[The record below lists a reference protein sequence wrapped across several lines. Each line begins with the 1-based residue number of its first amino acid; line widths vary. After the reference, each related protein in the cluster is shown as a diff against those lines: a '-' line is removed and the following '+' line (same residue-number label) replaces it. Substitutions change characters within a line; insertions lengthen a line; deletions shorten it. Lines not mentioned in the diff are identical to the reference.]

1 MFLPSIQLFYGK
13 CQGIRWLR
21 DVHGEHSPAGRF
33 HSGRSAGEA
42 FKPTE
47 HPSVKPAFLLLT
59 GLLAAAPLHAQTTP
73 KPGTATLVTFDSVI
87 TTQATPVV
95 TPVTGGTR
103 TTYSSTSVRFTNREI
118 LDAMRAATLLDGT
131 ITGWQLA
138 RLANPAGVGRLYALK
153 AGKAGVLVPANLLT
167 EPVITNS
174 ASTGTE
180 TVATGGATLTNQNR
194 KVVGTISVRG
204 GNGNV
209 GGGQVLKS
217 SELKLGTTTTLVVNR
232 SESFSVVG
240 KASSAN
246 SVVTGTYRTQR
257 TTPGDLAP
265 YLPGSTVP

>member
-1 MFLPSIQLFYGK
+1 
-13 CQGIRWLR
+13 
-21 DVHGEHSPAGRF
+21 
-33 HSGRSAGEA
+33 
-42 FKPTE
+42 
-47 HPSVKPAFLLLT
+47 VKPAFLLLT
-59 GLLAAAPLHAQTTP
+59 GLLSAAPLHAQTTP
-73 KPGTATLVTFDSVI
+73 KPGTASLVFFDSVI

-118 LDAMRAATLLDGT
+118 LEAMRAATLLDGT
-131 ITGWQLA
+131 ISGWQLV

-153 AGKAGVLVPANLLT
+153 SGKVGVLVPANLLT

-194 KVVGTISVRG
+194 RVFGTISVRG
-204 GNGNV
+204 GTGNV
-209 GGGQVLKS
+209 GGGQGLKS
-217 SELKLGTTTTLVVNR
+217 SELKIGTTTTLVVNR
-232 SESFSVVG
+232 IESYSVVG
-240 KASSAN
+240 KGSSAS

-257 TTPGDLAP
+257 STPGDLAP

>member
-1 MFLPSIQLFYGK
+1 M
-13 CQGIRWLR
+13 
-21 DVHGEHSPAGRF
+21 
-33 HSGRSAGEA
+33 
-42 FKPTE
+42 
-47 HPSVKPAFLLLT
+47 KPAFLLLT
-59 GLLAAAPLHAQTTP
+59 GLLAAAPLHAQTTT
-73 KPGTATLVTFDSVI
+73 KPGTATLVSLDSVI

-103 TTYSSTSVRFTNREI
+103 TTYSSTSLRFTNREI
-118 LDAMRAATLLDGT
+118 LEAMRAATLLDGT

-153 AGKAGVLVPANLLT
+153 SGKAGVLVPATLLT
-167 EPVITNS
+167 EPVVTNS

-194 KVVGTISVRG
+194 RVFGTISVRG
-204 GNGNV
+204 GTGNV

-246 SVVTGTYRTQR
+246 SVVTGTFRTQR
-257 TTPGDLAP
+257 STPGDLAP